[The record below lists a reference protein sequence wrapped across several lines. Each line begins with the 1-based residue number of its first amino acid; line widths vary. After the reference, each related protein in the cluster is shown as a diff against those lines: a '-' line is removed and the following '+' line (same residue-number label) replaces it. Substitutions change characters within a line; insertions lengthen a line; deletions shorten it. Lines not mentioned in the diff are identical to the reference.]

1 MEYILKRVVMAK
13 NPVFYVLTAFILLS
27 ATLVA
32 PSAHAALSMGDCLDG
47 NKYFHLKC
55 SGTAG
60 SSSRYC
66 YLSQTETTNPEDGVD
81 YACWFNVWD
90 VLENSDNKSS
100 QIILEDDLDFGGYD
114 DSKGACAVT
123 FTPIGSGHSFDGRG
137 KTIKGFCYSAA
148 NAGFFETLSGK
159 EFKNV
164 TFENPYVIGQYAGV
178 VASTIQDAS
187 KVSHVII
194 KNASLFGVQLG
205 GLAAVVKYVNNSN
218 ENAINNVTIDGLS
231 LVQDRT
237 YLSQAA
243 TFYMGSAVGY
253 VNNAK
258 VSVSNANVDNISVVF
273 PGSATL
279 YLGGFFGETYN
290 STVNVSNS
298 IITSNAGLEPEGTG
312 NLYVGGV
319 VGENYASHL
328 TVNKFGFNGNLS
340 GSYAGGI
347 LGYLKDFTS
356 PAKNSIIK
364 NTYTVGEIKGTT
376 SAGYIIGFLEAVSSL
391 DQKDSLYHNFH
402 FGTDAVSEGV
412 GNYAGTGNWGYSWP
426 QGTLGSEYVADQGNI
441 FGNVRNASSGLT
453 PNESFG
459 FHFNVLHDTQNN
471 VLKSYMDFFEGTYN
485 PSSSAMWPMVRVANG
500 IVKAADMES
509 GLFAA
514 LMNYNLERMGQNAI
528 WISDGGLPTFANG
541 TDKPNHLVILETSN
555 LYLNQTQENDL
566 TIKNQSIRDSSVSNN
581 SGMNPPDRPES
592 VKKGIVS
599 YTDASGSLNSDFLGN
614 VTKLIDDG
622 KDNLGVN
629 VVLEDGSGN
638 SVSLTETFDT
648 YQMLRFSIPNMFF
661 CFKENGTELVFHQ
674 VASTTPDDETCFDT
688 WYHDDG
694 SGNDAYSYAQA
705 WLDNTDNGS
714 VVLTSNVVFAG
725 STNTVCADGPNAFKG
740 KYLELGSGDSFKS
753 EDGNRHKI
761 IGLCYVSST
770 ARESVGFVKTNAATS
785 RIENIAFSN
794 IYFKLTGN
802 NTNAGVALF
811 NVSPSSIDGIS
822 VESSEFRAD
831 SVGAIAGVA
840 NEVENISNITLSGV
854 KLDGKFVGSVF
865 GYVSASNNVSFSK
878 IAVEGSSDGFIN
890 STNYAGGLVG
900 RMNALSPL
908 TLSIKN
914 TYTRG
919 NITCSNSTV
928 GFLVSD
934 LENSGRFAFDIIN
947 NYHYGTDDVS
957 VSEGIHGIGW
967 SSGFVRNFRNSISG
981 TILYA
986 EGDLEYAEKP
996 IAVAT
1001 RGRGGAVH
1009 YYNGIISA
1017 AQMKSARFAAVLNI
1031 GGAANWT
1038 IDAGNSPKNDGL
1050 PFLVD
1055 DTDDTY
1061 KPIYAIGF
1069 DLAYFDEWADAKA
1082 KQNLE
1087 DALYYEEYQYESI
1100 DANGTQGIVL
1110 YTNSRRKLSTEDVNF
1125 VNSLLTDV
1133 ATDSW
1138 EGSKVLS
1145 DAQTYTENMTYTYTS
1160 TRKVRYFCFREYTDN
1175 LFLSHYEYTAPP
1187 SSGTC
1192 YAYWYDEY
1200 ADHSSDDPPDAYSFA
1215 QKWLDERQNG
1225 GNIYIA
1231 SDITFAGRS
1240 GDYCIDAPNAFKGKY
1255 LTLDDG
1261 RGLYSQPSERH
1272 VIYTI
1277 SGLCYNSSSARNIGF
1292 VEIKHSNAGIGD
1304 IAFSDVFFKLTGSTY
1319 NTSAG
1324 LVMLQAQ
1331 LDLLSDIR
1339 VFRSVFQA
1347 SYAGSILGTDNDMGV
1362 GRLENITVDSD
1373 TITSSNYAGA
1383 VAGIIHGV
1391 TAVKGVY
1398 ASDCKLSILRSN
1410 GIVITGGIFG
1420 GIAGYVANTS
1430 VASLSVSNVSVN
1442 NVAMNAVNSSQMGG
1456 VFGHLDAGAASSFQG
1471 ITVSGD
1477 ILGSLVGG
1485 LVGEIWYRTDVA
1497 VSIKKTRILAHLWTA
1512 YDSDTDVLG
1521 GLIGKF
1527 DTRVAS
1533 AVGKLNINH
1542 NFITGALESQK
1553 SQSNG
1558 YLLGSTMDNVT
1569 YNVTDNYYYRNN
1581 NISPQVGIVGI
1592 ADWNNPSLSSS
1603 IITRNF
1609 RNAVDGSLEKD
1620 GDLQYA
1626 TKPIKNG
1633 DGTFD
1638 NGVIPGEQMKSA
1650 RFAAVLNTDEAIW
1663 TIDEGDSPFNDGLPY
1678 FSESSYRPIYV
1689 VRFDLNNFNELTAD
1703 ESHRNILNEA
1713 ISHNYYSLENVD
1725 GTHKGIMLFTSNSGK
1740 LNDNDYNFVNS
1751 LLDKEASWVGSPT
1764 WNSEYKTEYRAN
1776 TIYTYNASTL
1786 MNIVNHFCTANDG
1799 NDGCDMNTDND
1810 LSGTSGLEVEGYS
1823 IGYLLPPL
1831 KTYRLGQANSL
1842 IPPLM
1847 VSDGNSVKSYLP
1859 ASYMINSLSPRQYA
1873 KAGNLWGMVSDYS
1886 TLSSVIQS
1894 LDYSVYENTIHLY
1907 YVNGVGAS
1915 TNIKVANDGTTD
1927 YVVNGLAFDA
1937 DGALNKQVYGKSIP
1951 AGSYVTLPVTPVIML
1966 EKAPYGFNLDWSLEF
1981 SYKTATNTNLV
1992 DNSYLVEN
2000 SNVFA
2005 SKYTTDSWKIEN
2017 RTENDK
2023 VHLDSIYTGLLKA
2036 FALSQTNLS
2045 QADFMITITPTLTPS
2060 NYSVTFDWGDKF
2072 HKDTLLV
2079 FSDRAYSQ
2087 WDDAKLENVDML
2099 AGEKF
2104 SRVYIYTK
2112 ENATFQSISW
2122 THDNQSSGY
2131 SELSSALLENATG
2144 GDVSIT
2150 DLSLYP
2156 VRGSSIASPGLIN
2169 VFAYDGD
2176 GNLLTSADD
2185 YHGNVVLSQKIGN
2198 VEFKQESH
2206 FESDVM
2212 FRGENYKNSDGL
2224 NVPNSPKLFLPGLGY
2239 DTLTFDV
2246 SAKADPGYSMNVL
2259 SFTHGWDNAPANEGW
2274 GYDADTKKLKIHTE
2288 KMQGA
2293 SPPKVPAFDYPQFTV
2308 EFIPLH
2314 YYLEFTIPDD
2324 MRDGDVFVANRKVV
2338 NGTDETYEV
2347 DWFTTQDDV
2356 TAATVKVPPLYN
2368 AEGCRINWRP
2378 ATGNGSQLAALPIE
2392 EELLYLTPSTSG
2404 NVVNNVLVPDID
2416 NPVCVQGQS
2425 QYNTIRVDIAA
2436 TQGDLSVMQMLAIP
2450 TVTPGVFDSIKIEY
2464 KINSD
2469 ANGKYFDVPQIFDEQ
2484 SEPLG
2489 VKLKAV
2495 VVPKNGYI
2503 FNDIYYE
2510 MFPVGTVDGNLHN
2523 GDYVDARGYGEWDVR
2538 FIELKPVYVEY
2549 DLSVNSADLAS
2560 VNLPVEAAPTGVLEI
2575 NTYEDSVAFW
2585 KPFRT
2590 DDKCFMGWSDKA
2602 AALFSAATDSLYKVL
2617 SANNYHVFESN
2628 TDENSA
2634 KTLYAIWDDCS
2645 SLPAP
2650 PTPTVAL
2657 TNGIEHATLALYQM
2671 FGNTKISH
2679 KVPSGATV
2687 SLAGDA
2693 FDFYVD
2699 GNSSVADAGYI
2710 LDNTLNKLAYTY
2722 VAGTETTSPVEVTK
2736 DATSGAYR
2744 VSTLQ
2749 NVSELV
2755 TYTFTNTALPNEYTF
2770 IYDKNTDKAVV
2781 YAASAKES
2789 ETYKLTDASE
2799 ELPLQTLD
2807 VMIRADACLAG
2818 WSLDADGSTPLEKFD
2833 FDALSTL
2840 NARTNTG
2847 LPVDKLYA
2855 IWTAAGT
2862 AACSP
2867 KTFTVTSDVDAERGL
2882 FNVYQVI
2889 TTATGTDKVK
2899 FEVDP
2904 TEGVKIPAVENMN
2917 LEVEF
2922 VPAPGYITM
2931 REITGVNASDAS
2943 EVLFTLDHDG
2953 ISPAVYGKTFTVAM
2967 NQPDVLLKPDVSLD
2981 YLSVTFNENPPTAT
2995 AKPFLGDSWG
3005 NVIASSWC
3013 RITEDNDGNWKVFDK
3028 YTVNRRDEEFPK
3040 LYNSGYCFKGYTF
3053 AKDDNTAGVFTKFDN
3068 DFIIAHQN
3076 NGANDATQLYA
3087 YWEQCNTNDYT
3098 VELLD
3103 KDKGT
3108 YKFVQFFRGQNFQG
3122 NNSPKERE
3130 YVIPA
3135 GEDLKLPSNADDI
3148 SFREINFSVNADVD
3162 SIVITGLLTDYVF
3175 ELVSGGTDLKTSTS
3189 IWSGGYALTSD
3200 VKSVRVPLFKNK
3212 YEFAYSRNVAD
3223 TAKVFFGTPRK
3234 FSDTYKIDDAT
3245 ASVALPLD
3253 IMARTDACLT
3263 GWTLEKSGGTTLD
3276 AFNERTLRILADYVE
3291 DGKSVDSLYAVWADA
3306 GTAGCDPKTFK
3317 VTTGVPAA
3325 KGIFEVYQVV
3335 RNGPKDTLWYKVTPG
3350 ANGGVVIPTIEDMKL
3365 GVKFSGANGYTVGA
3379 EVSVDDGTTT
3389 TTIANGKTFDVVDGQ
3404 PDVSLDITTTAVTYH
3419 FAFNEN
3425 DVGEAYFGDSWAD
3438 IIKATTNSVSTD
3450 GENWIVKASY
3460 SLGGETQFPTALY
3473 RADKCLYGYT
3483 FETGTTEYFTE
3494 LNDAFLIEFNARQE
3508 NPAAYTTLY
3517 ALWGDCQTAVTGQ
3530 TIKLANADK
3539 GTYTFS
3545 RKFAYGTANDDSTD
3559 ARTYATTSE
3568 TFVIPSD
3575 NKDVSFTNV
3584 EFKVNDGESY
3594 ILDTQKKISVKA
3606 KGEDADWSEYT
3617 AGDLLTVKDNKV
3629 DSVKAPVL
3637 KNSYMFYYNRN
3648 FDDGKAVFYSPAMKA
3663 SETYT
3668 IADVTQFKSLLPTTV
3683 MGRTNACMSGW
3694 TLDMNDPTAKIDVFD
3709 IVALRKI
3716 NERKAAGKDV
3726 SKLYAIWDNAGV
3738 NGCSPKT
3745 FTVTTDVPTAQGSF
3759 QVYQYVE
3766 GIHTDTVK
3774 YDVGNGIEIPT
3785 VAGMNLGIKFTG
3797 ASTYSFG
3804 TEITVKEDVSGNEK
3818 IVDNGSSIP
3827 VADDQKN
3834 LTLHMEGEPVKY
3846 YFAFNE
3852 NAADFAIKPYFGD
3865 SWQDLIDA
3873 STFSEDLSNGNWS
3886 VKKDYTVVSPLDFP
3900 MDLYSN
3906 TLCLQ
3911 GYGFTENSYI
3921 AFTKLTD
3928 EVIAKYNEATPPNQY
3943 SSTNP
3948 MPLYAVW
3955 GACTAVN
3962 SVTVNFADLDKGKYV
3977 FYRTFSKGNFT
3988 TPERIYEV
3996 TSANAAN
4003 GYTIPSDNDDIS
4015 FTDWEFVVDPTASF
4029 IVDTDSLFAYR
4040 KDPSSAWNK
4049 IAKGSLFTITDD
4061 VKNVN
4066 APLLTNTYKFAYSA
4080 NADSVFFAPSAEMDE
4095 VTYSLADASDSEN
4108 LKKLDVMARANACL
4122 DGWSLDKAGT
4132 VKISSFNVTALRT
4145 LDSLVKEGAP
4155 VDTLYAV
4162 WNTGSGCTQNTFTV
4176 TTETPVSKG
4185 KFEVYYVA
4193 GSGPEDTLWYKVDP
4207 GNSGVEIP
4215 TIANMKLGVK
4225 FTGAVGYTFGS
4236 TVFADTGATAK
4247 INVDNGK
4254 TFEVK
4259 NGQKNIVLSVDADV
4273 VIYNLAFHENDD
4285 GAAFFGDSW
4294 ADLIKA
4300 TTNSVTKDNNGNWIV
4315 KANYSLE
4322 SQNKNFPMAL
4332 YREGM
4337 CLKGYTFETGSTE
4350 YYTELNDDFINAFNN
4365 LGKNPA
4371 ETIVLYAHWGTC
4383 ATTVTG
4389 DTIKLVNGNKG
4400 TYRFSRKFDLGTV
4413 DKDSTFARIYESTSE
4428 KFVVPSDNKDI
4439 SFTNVEFTVNDG
4451 FGLILDTEKPIALR
4465 AAPDSAIWREF
4476 TGSELLTVNTRI
4488 DSVKAP
4494 LLKNSYTFV
4503 YDKNFGKDSAVF
4515 FSPNMKS
4522 SALYSIENVMQ
4533 FKNLQDFNVMARTD
4547 ACVVGWSL
4555 TKNGNVKIGAFDAE
4569 ALRKLDSLTAEN
4581 QDVGTLYAVWNSV
4594 ETGVCEPK
4602 TFSVTSNV
4610 PAAQGSFKL
4619 YRLLGTDTTWYNMNA
4634 NGRFEIPTLVNMPLG
4649 FKFTGVST
4657 YEFSPNIT
4665 ISDADGD
4672 EKEVSNGDT
4681 IHIVTGQKN
4690 LTLNMNAKAVKY
4702 FFALNE
4708 NADGKAF
4715 FGDSWQSYITS
4726 TTFNKALDGN
4736 WIVTTAYTV
4745 ESAEKDFPTA
4755 LYSDDQCL
4763 QGYTLAAN
4771 STAGGL
4777 FTNFNDNLIAK
4788 YQAAG
4793 SDSTNPLMLYAYWG
4807 ACSAAQSTTVKLAD
4821 TDKGNYEFTKTFALG
4836 DGTFAKRTYSAATA
4850 NFNVPSNNND
4860 ISFNGIKFI
4869 VKSDIDYI
4877 LDTDAKLSVKGTAAT
4892 ANWTDY
4898 TDGDELTVGAS
4909 FGFVKAPLLKN
4920 SYTFAY
4926 DKNFAKDSAVFYSSD
4941 VTFNG
4946 TYTLADVLQ
4955 SKDLQPT
4962 TVMGRADACL
4972 TGWAL
4977 NANGSNV
4984 IDEFD
4989 ATALRTINALEANG
5003 KDVGTLYAV
5012 WTAKGTGCT
5021 PKTFKVTT
5029 PMPAEQGSFK
5039 LYRLLGDDTTWYNV
5053 GTNGIEIPTFAGTK
5067 LGVKFTA
5074 ASPAYTFGSDVV
5086 GSDDAGN
5093 KLFSSKNGETFD
5105 VVDLQKN
5112 VALSVS
5118 SNAVE
5123 YTFAFNENAA
5133 GDAFF
5138 GNVWDDYIDG
5148 SSFSSDNKGNWI
5160 VTASYSV
5167 NSVNK
5172 SFPMAMYR
5180 EGYCMTGYTFTATDN
5195 DVFTELDDDFI
5206 RKFAALGKTS
5216 PTTLYA
5222 HWDVCSEA
5230 GTTVKLAGTDKGK
5243 YTFTRTFDL
5252 GNVLAPAKRTYE
5264 ATNENFVIPSSNGD
5278 VSFDEVAFE
5287 VIASDVILDTDA
5299 KFSVKGTASTA
5310 SWKDYTN
5317 GYTLTVGADLG
5328 SVKAPLLKNTYT
5340 FTYDKNYAKDSA
5352 VFYSPDVKFSGTYT
5366 LASVA
5371 ESKLVQSTTVM
5382 GRADACLT
5390 GWALDK
5396 AGNTEIGQFDA
5407 TALRTI
5413 NALEVAGKNVDTLYA
5428 VWTAKGADCSP
5439 TTFKVASGMPET
5451 QGGFKLYRVLGAD
5464 TTWYDVGTNGIEIPT
5479 LTGMKLG
5486 VKFTAISPA
5495 YTFGNNVSV
5504 DVGGTTPISFANGK
5518 TFEVAASQKN
5528 AQLSV
5533 TSNAVEYMLA
5543 FNEND
5548 KGAAYFGNAWNSLIS
5563 STTLSTDANKN
5574 WVVKAGYSV
5583 DMNDANKKFPM
5594 AMYRDG
5600 YCLQGYTFA
5609 ANDKTNGIYTELD
5622 DTFIAKFSALG
5633 KNSANTTLYAYWGE
5647 CSATGTTVKLADTDK
5662 GTFKFTRSF
5671 ALGNGKFAERTY
5683 NAATANFVVPSKNND
5698 VSFNAIAFEV
5708 NSTAGV
5714 ILDTDAKLSVKG
5726 VASTASWT
5734 DYTNGDTLTVGAN
5747 FGSVKAPLLKNSY
5760 TFAYSK
5766 NYAVDSAVFYSPNMK
5781 NSGTY
5786 TIASVAESKSLQALN
5801 VMGRSDACLTGWALD
5816 KAGKTII
5823 GTFDAEALRTLNAT
5837 TATDTLYAVWT
5848 KKGSADAAGTVCKP
5862 TTFTVTSGM
5871 PTVQGSF
5878 KVYRVLNAD
5887 TTWYNVGTNGIEIP
5901 TLAGMKLGVKF
5912 TGFAA
5917 YTFGSNVL
5925 GSDASGTEL
5934 FSTKNGN
5941 MFTVATA
5948 QKNVKLSVT
5957 SKEVTYNFAFNA
5969 NAGNTSVFNGT
5980 GLTTTVVKSFTYGD
5994 TLPLNL
6000 YRTEATLV
6008 GWSLKPLANANVGE
6022 VFTKVDSAFVNA
6034 YGSMVNADTLYAV
6047 WTVNSTR
6054 KTYTIAITNL
6064 VEEGLFELKNAS
6076 SVYTVKTGEMLK
6088 IPAESDLLFTVSF
6101 KPNTYNWNEYTS
6113 IEVLDAKSGKRLA
6126 TVKAGDSY
6134 LFTTNVSLRAV
6145 GKFSPVQFALN
6156 ANAGTNKVFF
6166 GDSFN
6171 EFAWTAKSFE
6181 DVLPTEIYRT
6191 DAVLAGWSLDKN
6203 ATKGS
6208 VTFDE
6213 KLAESYNTFRSNK
6226 SNVNKIPVLY
6236 AVWQKKAVQT
6246 ITVKAD
6252 SVAKGTLTLKQFVG
6266 DSSFA
6271 HAVSDKG
6278 MKVPFVDN
6286 GLIFQAHFDV
6296 NDSWSMNAKKPLVWT
6311 TAKAKDSTANDAFK
6325 VVNTDV
6331 TVKVLAVFKEFHFV
6345 FDVSG
6350 DSLFYGD
6357 DWKKSGDFASTDDKN
6372 ETSFPTMVYN
6382 TDSCVAGWSVKIG
6395 TNSYTN
6401 LQDTMISDL
6410 YAVYPNIN
6418 SSMNVKLYAQW
6429 TSNVEDC
6436 AGNITRIEVDQ
6447 QHGDVHLIENMAK
6460 SKLVHKFNKYGS
6472 MLLPAEIE
6480 SDNWT
6485 VRTNPDSS
6493 FVLDSLVVM
6502 RNGKK
6507 EEVLHE
6513 GDHLPTNME
6522 NVVLK
6527 AFFGKANKT
6536 PIEIVDKNFAQS
6548 GNAVRVGFKMSEF
6561 EVTRGVAAR
6570 VRITDEKGTVVVDS
6584 LLSDSIASAFADEVI
6599 MRVHKPGAYKMLL
6612 SFSDGKETA
6621 KYDELFTVSSQMT
6634 SFAANRWHMISLAPV
6649 DTAAINWNGYTHL
6662 YWWDDSYCGQY
6673 WQYKTFNRGDEVIG
6687 IRGVWYSSQD
6697 GTPLVIRTDIEDAG
6711 EDIVWELDSI
6721 GSGWNLVANPHGW
6734 RMDLYS
6740 LNPPARKKID
6750 EMAEVSFWRY
6760 NAEAND
6766 YEEVDMIE
6774 PYEAVW
6780 AKVSKKIQWNVS
6792 AKPIFTISS
6801 AADTSKN
6808 VLSKRTLAKASTKD
6822 RWTLQA
6828 MLEDNNGNRDSWNIL
6843 GVSNNPFVAEEPPT
6857 SLGDHV
6863 NLSIVEGKHGLAKS
6877 IKDADAEME
6886 WTIALSATSN
6896 RVGNLSFA
6904 GIKDINAFGYHV
6916 YVTVDG
6922 TTTEM
6927 KEGTPLQVSL
6937 SSKPKNATV
6946 RVERGTIAVAQ
6957 KSGLKGLRSAKLGN
6971 QLHVSFEVPDEL
6983 VDESTRVELL
6993 TAKGGVVATASA
7005 RSVFGTNKVMMD
7017 LPKNG
7022 VYILRVRVGSAHLT
7036 RQILVK

>member
-66 YLSQTETTNPEDGVD
+66 NLSQTETTNPEDGVD

-123 FTPIGSGHSFDGRG
+123 FTPIGSGHSFDGLG

-187 KVSHVII
+187 KVSYVTI

-376 SAGYIIGFLEAVSSL
+376 SAGYIIGYLEAVSSL

-794 IYFKLTGN
+794 VYFKLTGN

-967 SSGFVRNFRNSISG
+967 ISGFVRNFRNSISG

-1001 RGRGGAVH
+1001 RGRGGAMH
-1009 YYNGIISA
+1009 YYNGVISA

-1187 SSGTC
+1187 NSGTC

-1304 IAFSDVFFKLTGSTY
+1304 IAFSDVFFKLTGSSY

-1410 GIVITGGIFG
+1410 GIVITGGSFG

-1430 VASLSVSNVSVN
+1430 VASLSVSNVSVY
-1442 NVAMNAVNSSQMGG
+1442 NVAMDAVNSSQMGG

-1512 YDSDTDVLG
+1512 YDSDKDVLG

-1527 DTRVAS
+1527 DTRAAS
-1533 AVGKLNINH
+1533 AVGELNINH

-1859 ASYMINSLSPRQYA
+1859 ASYMINSLSPRQNA

-2099 AGEKF
+2099 AGKNF

-2224 NVPNSPKLFLPGLGY
+2224 NVPNSPKLFFPSLGN

-2274 GYDADTKKLKIHTE
+2274 GYDANTNKLKIHTE
-2288 KMQGA
+2288 KMQDA
-2293 SPPKVPAFDYPQFTV
+2293 SPPKVPDFDYPQFTV

-2314 YYLEFTIPDD
+2314 YNIEFSIPND
-2324 MRDGDVFVANRKVV
+2324 MRDGDVFIANKKVI
-2338 NGTDETYEV
+2338 NGADETYEV
-2347 DWFTTQDDV
+2347 DWFATQDDV
-2356 TAATVKVPPLYN
+2356 TATSVKVPPLYDAN
-2368 AEGCRINWRP
+2368 GCRINWKP
-2378 ATGNGSQLAALPIE
+2378 DGALHDALDIK
-2392 EELLYLTPSTSG
+2392 EELQYLDPVAG
-2404 NVVNNVLVPDID
+2404 NTFVNNVLVPDANAAVCPASPT
-2416 NPVCVQGQS
+2416 NPNDYRASIYVMYLDQS
-2425 QYNTIRVDIAA
+2425 SDKGKLFFTQKLAYPNQAMGTPDSFEIKHEL
-2436 TQGDLSVMQMLAIP
+2436 TQGSVYASLQFPL
-2450 TVTPGVFDSIKIEY
+2450 VNDGND
-2464 KINSD
+2464 N
-2469 ANGKYFDVPQIFDEQ
+2469 
-2484 SEPLG
+2484 LG
-2489 VKLKAV
+2489 VKLRLNTEA
-2495 VVPKNGYI
+2495 NDGYVL
-2503 FNDIYYE
+2503 DKLYYE
-2510 MFPVGTVDGNLHN
+2510 TVVGNGTVPINLQN
-2523 GDYVDARGYGEWDVR
+2523 GSEFDFTKTTYLYVK
-2538 FIELKPVYVEY
+2538 FIALDPVYVKY
-2549 DLSVNSADLAS
+2549 DLSLPANSADSAN
-2560 VNLPVEAAPTGVLEI
+2560 VNLPVDAAPMTTLKI
-2575 NTYEDSVAFW
+2575 DTDKDSVEFW
-2585 KPFRT
+2585 KPFRS
-2590 DDKCFMGWSDKA
+2590 DKCFMGWSEK
-2602 AALFSAATDSLYKVL
+2602 STYTTGDSLYKVL
-2617 SANNYHVFESN
+2617 SANNYYVFENS
-2628 TDENSA
+2628 TDESSA
-2634 KTLYAIWDDCS
+2634 KTLYAVWQDCS
-2645 SLPAP
+2645 NLPAP
-2650 PTPTVAL
+2650 QTPTVAL
-2657 TNGIEHATLALYQM
+2657 KNNIEHATLALYQK
-2671 FGNTKISH
+2671 FGDTKIYH
-2679 KVPSGATV
+2679 MVPSGTTV

-2699 GNSSVADAGYI
+2699 ESETVMDPGYS
-2710 LDNTLNKLAYTY
+2710 LDENATL
-2722 VAGTETTSPVEVTK
+2722 EVTYK
-2736 DATSGAYR
+2736 DDALEDQNATKAEDAWR
-2744 VSTLQ
+2744 ISTVQ
-2749 NVSELV
+2749 NVSLP
-2755 TYTFTNTALPNEYTF
+2755 TYSFA
-2770 IYDKNTDKAVV
+2770 KAVKPV
-2781 YAASAKES
+2781 NY
-2789 ETYKLTDASE
+2789 T
-2799 ELPLQTLD
+2799 
-2807 VMIRADACLAG
+2807 I
-2818 WSLDADGSTPLEKFD
+2818 
-2833 FDALSTL
+2833 TL
-2840 NARTNTG
+2840 NDNS
-2847 LPVDKLYA
+2847 
-2855 IWTAAGT
+2855 AGK
-2862 AACSP
+2862 A
-2867 KTFTVTSDVDAERGL
+2867 F
-2882 FNVYQVI
+2882 F
-2889 TTATGTDKVK
+2889 
-2899 FEVDP
+2899 
-2904 TEGVKIPAVENMN
+2904 
-2917 LEVEF
+2917 
-2922 VPAPGYITM
+2922 
-2931 REITGVNASDAS
+2931 
-2943 EVLFTLDHDG
+2943 
-2953 ISPAVYGKTFTVAM
+2953 
-2967 NQPDVLLKPDVSLD
+2967 
-2981 YLSVTFNENPPTAT
+2981 
-2995 AKPFLGDSWG
+2995 GDSWTQYIKEG
-3005 NVIASSWC
+3005 AFSADATN
-3013 RITEDNDGNWKVFDK
+3013 GNWNV
-3028 YTVNRRDEEFPK
+3028 TVTVDIENNKAFPMA
-3040 LYNSGYCFKGYTF
+3040 LYQNSRCL
-3053 AKDDNTAGVFTKFDN
+3053 
-3068 DFIIAHQN
+3068 Q
-3076 NGANDATQLYA
+3076 
-3087 YWEQCNTNDYT
+3087 
-3098 VELLD
+3098 
-3103 KDKGT
+3103 
-3108 YKFVQFFRGQNFQG
+3108 
-3122 NNSPKERE
+3122 
-3130 YVIPA
+3130 
-3135 GEDLKLPSNADDI
+3135 
-3148 SFREINFSVNADVD
+3148 
-3162 SIVITGLLTDYVF
+3162 
-3175 ELVSGGTDLKTSTS
+3175 
-3189 IWSGGYALTSD
+3189 GYALTATNATEVFTELNSTLLSNCTNGKCSSADPLTLYAVWGTCSSNMASATPLSISFAGTDFGDHTLERTFDLNATEKATRVYQNVTNLNISNANDDVSFTKMSYAFSD
-3200 VKSVRVPLFKNK
+3200 PDDGIVDPDALYQYQDQTTFGSDSWADVEVVNNLYTMKHEYTYLSAPTLNNS
-3212 YEFAYSRNVAD
+3212 YEFAYNRNVAVDD

-3234 FSDTYKIDDAT
+3234 VSDLFKITDAA

-3253 IMARTDACLT
+3253 VMARTDACLT
-3263 GWTLEKSGGTTLD
+3263 GWTLDKAGTENISLFD
-3276 AFNERTLRILADYVE
+3276 IVALRKLASLVDE
-3291 DGKSVDSLYAVWADA
+3291 GKNVDSLYAVWTAAGDDDA
-3306 GTAGCDPKTFK
+3306 SGVLCEPKKFK
-3317 VTTGVPAA
+3317 VTTNVPAA
-3325 KGIFEVYQVV
+3325 KGEFKVYQVIGSGT
-3335 RNGPKDTLWYKVTPG
+3335 NDTLWYKVFPG
-3350 ANGGVVIPTIEDMKL
+3350 TNGGVEIPTIEGMKL
-3365 GVKFSGANGYTVGA
+3365 GVKFSDGNGYTAG
-3379 EVSVDDGTTT
+3379 EDVSVNDGS
-3389 TTIANGKTFDVVDGQ
+3389 TIKTVTNGDMFEVEDNQ
-3404 PDVSLDITTTAVTYH
+3404 SDVSLEITTTAVTYH

-3425 DVGEAYFGDSWAD
+3425 DVGQAYFGDSWAD
-3438 IIKATTNSVSTD
+3438 IIKATANSVSVSTD
-3450 GENWIVKASY
+3450 GNSNWIVKASY
-3460 SLGGETQFPTALY
+3460 SLGGQTQFPKALY
-3473 RADKCLYGYT
+3473 REDKCLVGYT
-3483 FETGTTEYFTE
+3483 FETGTTEYYTE
-3494 LNDAFLIEFNARQE
+3494 LNDLFIDKFNRLGL
-3508 NPAAYTTLY
+3508 NPASTTTLY
-3517 ALWGDCQTAVTGQ
+3517 ALWGDCETAVTGE
-3530 TIKLANADK
+3530 TVKLAHADK
-3539 GTYTFS
+3539 GSYTFS

-3559 ARTYATTSE
+3559 ARVYEIASE

-3584 EFKVNDGESY
+3584 EFKVNDGVNY
-3594 ILDTQKKISVKA
+3594 ILDTEKKISVKA
-3606 KGEDADWSEYT
+3606 KGDDADWSDYT
-3617 AGDLLTVKDNKV
+3617 AGDLLSVKNNKV
-3629 DSVKAPVL
+3629 DSVKAPIL
-3637 KNSYMFYYNRN
+3637 KNRYTFNYDRN
-3648 FDDGKAVFYSPAMKA
+3648 FNDGKAVFYSPSMKI
-3663 SETYT
+3663 SETYA
-3668 IADVTQFKSLLPTTV
+3668 IANVTQSRDLLPTTV
-3683 MGRTNACMSGW
+3683 MGRTDACLSGW
-3694 TLDMNDPTAKIDVFD
+3694 TLDKDDPTAKIDMFD
-3709 IVALRKI
+3709 VVALRKI
-3716 NERKAAGKDV
+3716 NEREAAGKSV
-3726 SKLYAIWDNAGV
+3726 NTLYAVWDNAGE
-3738 NGCSPKT
+3738 NGCTPKT
-3745 FTVTTDVPTAQGSF
+3745 FSVTSGMNASQGSF

-3766 GIHTDTVK
+3766 GIHTATVE

-3785 VAGMNLGIKFTG
+3785 VVNMNLGIKFTG

-3804 TEITVKEDVSGNEK
+3804 TEITVKEDISGNEK
-3818 IVDNGSSIP
+3818 TVDNGSSIT
-3827 VADDQKN
+3827 VADNQKN
-3834 LTLHMEGEPVKY
+3834 LTLYVEGEPVKFF
-3846 YFAFNE
+3846 FAFNE
-3852 NAADFAIKPYFGD
+3852 NAADFEVKPYFGD

-3873 STFSEDLSNGNWS
+3873 TTFSEDLSNGNWS
-3886 VKKDYTVVSPLDFP
+3886 VTKDYTVESPLGFP

-3906 TLCLQ
+3906 SLCLQ
-3911 GYGFTENSYI
+3911 GYGFTENSYV
-3921 AFTKLTD
+3921 AFTELTD
-3928 EVIAKYNEATPPNQY
+3928 AVIAKYNEATPNLY

-3955 GACTAVN
+3955 GACTSINGV
-3962 SVTVNFADLDKGKYV
+3962 SVNFENLDKGKYV
-3977 FYRTFSKGNFT
+3977 FSRTFSKGNFT

-4015 FTDWEFVVDPTASF
+4015 FTDWKFNVDQGASY
-4029 IVDTDSLFAYR
+4029 IVDTDSLFTYR
-4040 KDPSSAWNK
+4040 KDASSDWNK
-4049 IAKGSLFTITDD
+4049 IAKGRLFTITEN

-4080 NADSVFFAPSAEMDE
+4080 NADSVFFAPSAEMED
-4095 VTYSLADASDSEN
+4095 VTYSLADASASEN
-4108 LKKLDVMARANACL
+4108 LKTIDVMARANACL
-4122 DGWSLDKAGT
+4122 DGWSLDKAGS
-4132 VKISSFNVTALRT
+4132 VKIGSFNVAALRT
-4145 LDSLVKEGAP
+4145 IDSLVKEGAP

-4162 WNTGSGCTQNTFTV
+4162 WNTGSGCTQETFTV
-4176 TTETPVSKG
+4176 TTETPASKG
-4185 KFEVYYVA
+4185 TFEVYSVI
-4193 GSGPEDTLWYKVDP
+4193 GSAPEDTLWYKVDP
-4207 GNSGVEIP
+4207 SNSGVEIP
-4215 TIANMKLGVK
+4215 TIANMMLGVK

-4236 TVFADTGATAK
+4236 TVFADTGAIAK

-4254 TFEVK
+4254 TFKVK
-4259 NGQKNIVLSVDADV
+4259 NGQKDVVLSVDADV

-4285 GAAFFGDSW
+4285 GTAYFGDSW
-4294 ADLIKA
+4294 ADLIKVA
-4300 TTNSVTKDNNGNWIV
+4300 TTSVSKDNVGNWIV
-4315 KANYSLE
+4315 KANYTLE

-4332 YREGM
+4332 YREGQ
-4337 CLKGYTFETGSTE
+4337 CLKGYTFETSSTE

-4365 LGKNPA
+4365 QGKDPA
-4371 ETIVLYAHWGTC
+4371 LTTVLYALWGAC
-4383 ATTVTG
+4383 ASTVDG
-4389 DTIKLVNGNKG
+4389 DTIKLVNADKG
-4400 TYRFSRKFDLGTV
+4400 TYRFSRKFDLGTT
-4413 DKDSTFARIYESTSE
+4413 DNDSTFARTYESTSE
-4428 KFVVPSDNKDI
+4428 NFVLPSDNKDI

-4451 FGLILDTEKPIALR
+4451 FGLILDTDRPIALR
-4465 AAPDSAIWREF
+4465 AAPDTAIWREF
-4476 TGSELLTVNTRI
+4476 SGSELLTVNTRI
-4488 DSVKAP
+4488 DSVRAP
-4494 LLKNSYTFV
+4494 LLKNSYTFT
-4503 YDKNFGKDSAVF
+4503 YDKNFAKDSAVF
-4515 FSPNMKS
+4515 YSPNMKGS
-4522 SALYSIENVMQ
+4522 VLYSIENVTQ
-4533 FKNLQDFNVMARTD
+4533 SKNLQSFNVMARTD

-4555 TKNGNVKIGAFDAE
+4555 TKNGNAVIGAFDAE

-4581 QDVGTLYAVWNSV
+4581 QDVSTLYAVWNSV
-4594 ETGVCEPK
+4594 ESGVCELN
-4602 TFSVTSNV
+4602 TFTVTSDV
-4610 PAAQGSFKL
+4610 PASQGSFQL
-4619 YRLLGTDTTWYNMNA
+4619 YRLLGADTTWYNMGA
-4634 NGRFEIPTLVNMPLG
+4634 NGSIEIPTLAKMPLG

-4657 YEFSPNIT
+4657 YEFGSSIT
-4665 ISDADGD
+4665 ISNADGD
-4672 EKEVSNGDT
+4672 VKEVANGDT
-4681 IHIVTGQKN
+4681 IYVVTGQKN
-4690 LTLNMNAKAVKY
+4690 LTLGVDAKAVKY

-4708 NADGKAF
+4708 NSDGKAF
-4715 FGDSWQSYITS
+4715 FGDSWQSLITS
-4726 TTFNKALDGN
+4726 TTFKKAFDDN

-4745 ESAEKDFPTA
+4745 ESAEKNFPTA
-4755 LYSDDQCL
+4755 LYSDGQCL

-4771 STAGGL
+4771 DKSDGL
-4777 FTNFNDNLIAK
+4777 FTDFNDNLIAK

-4793 SDSTNPLMLYAYWG
+4793 SDSTHPLMLYAYWG
-4807 ACSAAQSTTVKLAD
+4807 ACSATNSVTVKLAD
-4821 TDKGNYEFTKTFALG
+4821 TDKGKYTFTRTFDLG
-4836 DGTFAKRTYSAATA
+4836 DGTTAKRTYTVATE
-4850 NFNVPSNNND
+4850 NFVVPSARGDIAFDGIQFVVGNNA
-4860 ISFNGIKFI
+4860 G
-4869 VKSDIDYI
+4869 VI
-4877 LDTDAKLSVKGTAAT
+4877 LDTDAKFSVKGTAAT
-4892 ANWTDY
+4892 DSWVDY
-4898 TDGDELTVGAS
+4898 TDGNMLTVGS
-4909 FGFVKAPLLKN
+4909 GFGFVKAPLLKN
-4920 SYTFAY
+4920 SYTFTY
-4926 DKNFAKDSAVFYSSD
+4926 DKNFAKDSAVFYSPNLEL
-4941 VTFNG
+4941 NG
-4946 TYTLADVLQ
+4946 TYTLADVSE
-4955 SKDLQPT
+4955 SKDLQSRD
-4962 TVMGRADACL
+4962 VMGRADACL

-4977 NANGSNV
+4977 KADGSNA
-4984 IDEFD
+4984 IDVFD
-4989 ATALRTINALEANG
+4989 ATALRTINALEASG
-5003 KDVGTLYAV
+5003 KDVGTLYAI
-5012 WTAKGTGCT
+5012 WTAKGSDCT

-5029 PMPAEQGSFK
+5029 PMPAEQGSFQ
-5039 LYRLLGDDTTWYNV
+5039 LYRLRGDDTTWYNV
-5053 GTNGIEIPTFAGTK
+5053 GTNGIEIPTFADTK

-5074 ASPAYTFGSDVV
+5074 ASPAYTFGSDVI
-5086 GSDDAGN
+5086 GNDDAGN
-5093 KLFSSKNGETFD
+5093 KLFSTKNGKTFD
-5105 VVDLQKN
+5105 VVDEQKN
-5112 VALSVS
+5112 VSLSVS

-5123 YTFAFNENAA
+5123 YTFAFNENAS
-5133 GDAFF
+5133 GEAFF
-5138 GNVWDDYIDG
+5138 GDVWDDFIDG
-5148 SSFSSDNKGNWI
+5148 SSFSTDNKGNWI

-5167 NSVNK
+5167 NSANK

-5180 EGYCMTGYTFTATDN
+5180 NGYCMTGYTFTATDN

-5230 GTTVKLAGTDKGK
+5230 GTTVKLADTDKGK

-5264 ATNENFVIPSSNGD
+5264 AATANFVIPSSYGD
-5278 VSFDEVAFE
+5278 VSFDEVSFD
-5287 VIASDVILDTDA
+5287 VTASDVILDTDA

-5310 SWKDYTN
+5310 NWMDYTN
-5317 GYTLTVGADLG
+5317 GYTLTVGANLG
-5328 SVKAPLLKNTYT
+5328 SVKAPLLKNSYT

-5352 VFYSPDVKFSGTYT
+5352 VFYSPDMKFSGTYT

-5371 ESKLVQSTTVM
+5371 DSKPVQPTTVM

-5396 AGNTEIGQFDA
+5396 AGDTEIAMFDA

-5413 NALEVAGKNVDTLYA
+5413 NALEDAGKNVGTLYA
-5428 VWTAKGADCSP
+5428 VWTNAGEADASGTVCKP
-5439 TTFKVASGMPET
+5439 TTFKVASDMPED
-5451 QGGFKLYRVLGAD
+5451 QGRFKLYRVLDTD
-5464 TTWYDVGTNGIEIPT
+5464 TTWYNVGTNGIEIPT

-5486 VKFTAISPA
+5486 VKFTALSPA
-5495 YTFGNNVSV
+5495 YTFGDKVSV
-5504 DVGGTTPISFANGK
+5504 DVGGTAPISFVNGK
-5518 TFEVAASQKN
+5518 TFEVAASQKK

-5548 KGAAYFGNAWNSLIS
+5548 KGAAYFGNSWNNLIS
-5563 STTLSTDANKN
+5563 SSKFSTDANKN
-5574 WVVKAGYSV
+5574 WVVTVGYSV
-5583 DMNDANKKFPM
+5583 DMNDAYKKFPM

-5600 YCLQGYTFA
+5600 SCMQGYTFV
-5609 ANDKTNGIYTELD
+5609 ANDKTNGIYTELND
-5622 DTFIAKFSALG
+5622 AFIAKFAALG
-5633 KNSANTTLYAYWGE
+5633 KNSANTMLYAYWEE
-5647 CSATGTTVKLADTDK
+5647 CTTAGTTVKLADTDK
-5662 GTFKFTRSF
+5662 GSYKFTRTF
-5671 ALGNGKFAERTY
+5671 ALNDGKIAERTY
-5683 NAATANFVVPSKNND
+5683 EATTANFVVPSKNND
-5698 VSFNAIAFEV
+5698 VSFNAVAFNV
-5708 NSTAGV
+5708 NSTASV
-5714 ILDTDAKLSVKG
+5714 ILDTDAQLSVKG
-5726 VASTASWT
+5726 VTSTANWT
-5734 DYTNGDTLTVGAN
+5734 DYTNGDTLSVGVN
-5747 FGSVKAPLLKNSY
+5747 FGSVRAPLLKNSY
-5760 TFAYSK
+5760 KFAYDK

-5781 NSGTY
+5781 YSGTY
-5786 TIASVAESKSLQALN
+5786 TIASVSESKSLQALN
-5801 VMGRSDACLTGWALD
+5801 VMGRTDACLTGWSLD
-5816 KAGKTII
+5816 KAGRTVI
-5823 GTFDAEALRTLNAT
+5823 GTFDAEALRTLNAA
-5837 TATDTLYAVWT
+5837 TATDTLYAVW
-5848 KKGSADAAGTVCKP
+5848 S
-5862 TTFTVTSGM
+5862 
-5871 PTVQGSF
+5871 
-5878 KVYRVLNAD
+5878 
-5887 TTWYNVGTNGIEIP
+5887 
-5901 TLAGMKLGVKF
+5901 
-5912 TGFAA
+5912 
-5917 YTFGSNVL
+5917 
-5925 GSDASGTEL
+5925 
-5934 FSTKNGN
+5934 
-5941 MFTVATA
+5941 
-5948 QKNVKLSVT
+5948 
-5957 SKEVTYNFAFNA
+5957 
-5969 NAGNTSVFNGT
+5969 
-5980 GLTTTVVKSFTYGD
+5980 
-5994 TLPLNL
+5994 
-6000 YRTEATLV
+6000 
-6008 GWSLKPLANANVGE
+6008 
-6022 VFTKVDSAFVNA
+6022 
-6034 YGSMVNADTLYAV
+6034 
-6047 WTVNSTR
+6047 
-6054 KTYTIAITNL
+6054 
-6064 VEEGLFELKNAS
+6064 
-6076 SVYTVKTGEMLK
+6076 
-6088 IPAESDLLFTVSF
+6088 
-6101 KPNTYNWNEYTS
+6101 
-6113 IEVLDAKSGKRLA
+6113 
-6126 TVKAGDSY
+6126 
-6134 LFTTNVSLRAV
+6134 
-6145 GKFSPVQFALN
+6145 
-6156 ANAGTNKVFF
+6156 
-6166 GDSFN
+6166 
-6171 EFAWTAKSFE
+6171 
-6181 DVLPTEIYRT
+6181 
-6191 DAVLAGWSLDKN
+6191 
-6203 ATKGS
+6203 
-6208 VTFDE
+6208 
-6213 KLAESYNTFRSNK
+6213 
-6226 SNVNKIPVLY
+6226 
-6236 AVWQKKAVQT
+6236 
-6246 ITVKAD
+6246 
-6252 SVAKGTLTLKQFVG
+6252 
-6266 DSSFA
+6266 
-6271 HAVSDKG
+6271 
-6278 MKVPFVDN
+6278 
-6286 GLIFQAHFDV
+6286 
-6296 NDSWSMNAKKPLVWT
+6296 
-6311 TAKAKDSTANDAFK
+6311 
-6325 VVNTDV
+6325 
-6331 TVKVLAVFKEFHFV
+6331 
-6345 FDVSG
+6345 
-6350 DSLFYGD
+6350 
-6357 DWKKSGDFASTDDKN
+6357 
-6372 ETSFPTMVYN
+6372 
-6382 TDSCVAGWSVKIG
+6382 
-6395 TNSYTN
+6395 
-6401 LQDTMISDL
+6401 
-6410 YAVYPNIN
+6410 
-6418 SSMNVKLYAQW
+6418 
-6429 TSNVEDC
+6429 
-6436 AGNITRIEVDQ
+6436 
-6447 QHGDVHLIENMAK
+6447 
-6460 SKLVHKFNKYGS
+6460 
-6472 MLLPAEIE
+6472 
-6480 SDNWT
+6480 
-6485 VRTNPDSS
+6485 
-6493 FVLDSLVVM
+6493 
-6502 RNGKK
+6502 
-6507 EEVLHE
+6507 
-6513 GDHLPTNME
+6513 
-6522 NVVLK
+6522 
-6527 AFFGKANKT
+6527 
-6536 PIEIVDKNFAQS
+6536 
-6548 GNAVRVGFKMSEF
+6548 
-6561 EVTRGVAAR
+6561 
-6570 VRITDEKGTVVVDS
+6570 
-6584 LLSDSIASAFADEVI
+6584 
-6599 MRVHKPGAYKMLL
+6599 
-6612 SFSDGKETA
+6612 
-6621 KYDELFTVSSQMT
+6621 
-6634 SFAANRWHMISLAPV
+6634 
-6649 DTAAINWNGYTHL
+6649 
-6662 YWWDDSYCGQY
+6662 
-6673 WQYKTFNRGDEVIG
+6673 
-6687 IRGVWYSSQD
+6687 
-6697 GTPLVIRTDIEDAG
+6697 
-6711 EDIVWELDSI
+6711 
-6721 GSGWNLVANPHGW
+6721 
-6734 RMDLYS
+6734 
-6740 LNPPARKKID
+6740 
-6750 EMAEVSFWRY
+6750 
-6760 NAEAND
+6760 
-6766 YEEVDMIE
+6766 
-6774 PYEAVW
+6774 
-6780 AKVSKKIQWNVS
+6780 
-6792 AKPIFTISS
+6792 
-6801 AADTSKN
+6801 
-6808 VLSKRTLAKASTKD
+6808 
-6822 RWTLQA
+6822 
-6828 MLEDNNGNRDSWNIL
+6828 
-6843 GVSNNPFVAEEPPT
+6843 
-6857 SLGDHV
+6857 
-6863 NLSIVEGKHGLAKS
+6863 
-6877 IKDADAEME
+6877 
-6886 WTIALSATSN
+6886 
-6896 RVGNLSFA
+6896 
-6904 GIKDINAFGYHV
+6904 
-6916 YVTVDG
+6916 
-6922 TTTEM
+6922 
-6927 KEGTPLQVSL
+6927 
-6937 SSKPKNATV
+6937 
-6946 RVERGTIAVAQ
+6946 
-6957 KSGLKGLRSAKLGN
+6957 
-6971 QLHVSFEVPDEL
+6971 
-6983 VDESTRVELL
+6983 
-6993 TAKGGVVATASA
+6993 
-7005 RSVFGTNKVMMD
+7005 
-7017 LPKNG
+7017 
-7022 VYILRVRVGSAHLT
+7022 
-7036 RQILVK
+7036 